1 MGQLDRSSDLRAD
14 SPETT
19 DQSLSS
25 LTQELEN
32 LKHSLVMQLK
42 QEINQLQERKTEL
55 INETLTLERQRD
67 EQIKQQQAISQDLA
81 PVIAEQLLDY
91 IRSQSHS
98 NAPPPGDLP
107 NGSLDNYNDNAYRL
121 ISSLDTTLR
130 TTFRTL
136 QQDLN
141 SYQSTLSQQLG
152 QMYSLEQ
159 QGEAILEALVSR
171 LKTELRTD
179 GGAGGSAIAPAADIQ
194 PPRTI
199 GQPSQPDVT
208 PQTEPQPQAP
218 APSSHT
224 SPSPPPPKKVKLSTL
239 QLGFL
244 LVMFSSLALSLQNV
258 VISIILNESSLFG
271 MFTTGG
277 YISPSFGNSL
287 MILFMRMVVV
297 VPLMAVLAQILYPN
311 SWPDIQRFVKSKD
324 WTGYAY
330 VTGCG
335 FFLFVSSALI
345 YMALGALSPGV
356 ALTLFFIF
364 PIVTVLCSWLFFGEQ
379 PSIVRWG
386 ATFTV
391 FLGVVLIA
399 SPGGAATAA
408 MSTEGIAAA
417 IGAGVT
423 FAFHVLLI
431 QACTKRLHPVPFS
444 VVNFV
449 VILIFSALSLFLP
462 FTQNTINVDPG
473 MWPNLIISGFVLGA
487 LTLLSYLSNNIGI
500 SYIGAARAS
509 IFGASGPALTSLLA
523 WIMIGRDMSS
533 MQLVGMVIVSL
544 GVLGQNLERFIR
556 KPAK

>member
-1 MGQLDRSSDLRAD
+1 MGQLDRSSDLHAD

-81 PVIAEQLLDY
+81 PMIAEQLLDY
-91 IRSQSHS
+91 IRSQSHP
-98 NAPPPGDLP
+98 NAAPPGTLP
-107 NGSLDNYNDNAYRL
+107 NGALDNYNDNAYRL

-179 GGAGGSAIAPAADIQ
+179 GTPDGDAATAIQ
-194 PPRTI
+194 PPRTV
-199 GQPSQPDVT
+199 GQPETTQTT
-208 PQTEPQPQAP
+208 PTTQTDPQPQTP
-218 APSSHT
+218 DPSSRT
-224 SPSPPPPKKVKLSTL
+224 PSSPPPPKKVKFSTL

-271 MFTTGG
+271 VFSTGG

-311 SWPDIQRFVKSKD
+311 SWSDIQRFLKAKD
-324 WTGYAY
+324 WIGYAY

-399 SPGGAATAA
+399 SPGGAATAT

-462 FTQNTINVDPG
+462 FTQSTINVDPG

-487 LTLLSYLSNNIGI
+487 LTLLSYLSNNVGI

-544 GVLGQNLERFIR
+544 GVLGQNLERFLK